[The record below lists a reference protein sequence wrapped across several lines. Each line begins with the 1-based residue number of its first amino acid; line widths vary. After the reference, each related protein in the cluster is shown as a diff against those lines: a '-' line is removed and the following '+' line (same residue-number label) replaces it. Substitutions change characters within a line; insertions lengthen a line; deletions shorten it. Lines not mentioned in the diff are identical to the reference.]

1 MPDVRRS
8 QHCNPR
14 KAVQTGGVG
23 REGRCR
29 KTGWGTVGQPVAMRD
44 GDDGCVRYAKSLG
57 LHRQHLQDTMF
68 SPWELANSITEVFEI
83 LSKAIPV
90 TSLFLSYM
98 EPLCR
103 VSRGKTGEA
112 DTGKVS

>member
-1 MPDVRRS
+1 MGG
-8 QHCNPR
+8 
-14 KAVQTGGVG
+14 AVNTATPARQSKRVVLGEKGVVAQQG
-23 REGRCR
+23 
-29 KTGWGTVGQPVAMRD
+29 GTVGQPVATRD
-44 GDDGCVRYAKSLG
+44 GDDGCVRDAKSLG